1 MLIACIVGF
10 LICGFS
16 HKKMVLD
23 SFSSSLNNVWFYFIL
38 IVNELVLI
46 QLFWHIEQCH
56 GTGREFWPALYPWAR
71 VNRATLGFYQKK
83 FSY

>member
-1 MLIACIVGF
+1 
-10 LICGFS
+10 
-16 HKKMVLD
+16 MVLD

-56 GTGREFWPALYPWAR
+56 EQGGNFGLHY
-71 VNRATLGFYQKK
+71 TLGLELIGPH
-83 FSY
+83 